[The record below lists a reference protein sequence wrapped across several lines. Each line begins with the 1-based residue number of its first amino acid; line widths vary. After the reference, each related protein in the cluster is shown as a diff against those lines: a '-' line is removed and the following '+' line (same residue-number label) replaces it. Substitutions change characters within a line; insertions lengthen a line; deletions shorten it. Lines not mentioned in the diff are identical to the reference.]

1 MPVEHSYHMKQ
12 TIQSQNS
19 KVLGLY
25 GQWNISV
32 YIYGRKCDVF
42 TTPPHPS
49 GKLACWGLAL
59 QELDLQIHYR
69 PGKKNMNADALSRA
83 PTQSEKPFGIIA
95 MLTSGDVQEEDREE
109 RDTSPLANEQ
119 QNDPELKRMIDYLTE
134 STLPEDETRA
144 NKVVLS
150 STKYTLID
158 NVLYFSDGSNR
169 LWIVAPKKHRR
180 KLFEDAHSGCCDGHL
195 RDEKVYGQLSLHYWW
210 PKCGLISSNGAAA
223 VLSARREEP
232 VEEKLHHSHQYQW
245 MAPLMELV
253 WMLFN
258 LPSHI
263 KAIVML

>member
-1 MPVEHSYHMKQ
+1 MGSETFPFTSM
-12 TIQSQNS
+12 
-19 KVLGLY
+19 GA
-25 GQWNISV
+25 SV
-32 YIYGRKCDVF
+32 MSLP
-42 TTPPHPS
+42 PPHPS
-49 GKLACWGLAL
+49 EKLACWGLAL

-195 RDEKVYGQLSLHYWW
+195 RDEKVYGQLSLHY
-210 PKCGLISSNGAAA
+210 CGQNA
-223 VLSARREEP
+223 V
-232 VEEKLHHSHQYQW
+232 
-245 MAPLMELV
+245 
-253 WMLFN
+253 
-258 LPSHI
+258 
-263 KAIVML
+263 